1 MKKFF
6 LVLAIIIAWIFF
18 VVEPSKDDEPS
29 LTNYALTEAQP
40 ISEIAAGPK
49 ILVLNYHQIK
59 NGNSYLAVHL
69 DDFDAQMNYLV
80 ENGYVAITPDA
91 LLSALEGE
99 LELPPKPVLITF
111 DDGYIDNYENAFP
124 ILQKYGLR
132 ATIFIIPALVGK
144 EGYMTWDELKEME
157 ENGIT
162 MQSHT
167 LNHIALEE
175 LPDDAMRTELLK
187 SKQIL
192 EEKLGHAVDF
202 VAYPT
207 GTYNL
212 HIAGIASE
220 VGYKGAFTIKYGNV
234 DLGSNF
240 FALERVPI
248 FQTPTTMKDFYERI
262 NFRQSFEEF
271 GWIKK

>member
-1 MKKFF
+1 MKKFL
-6 LVLAIIIAWIFF
+6 LVLTIIIAWVIFGINT
-18 VVEPSKDDEPS
+18 SNDI
-29 LTNYALTEAQP
+29 TNYSLTEAQP

-59 NGNSYLAVHL
+59 DGSSDYLAVPV
-69 DDFDAQMNYLV
+69 DDFDAQMAYLV
-80 ENGYVAITPDA
+80 DNGYIAITPDA

-99 LELPPKPVLITF
+99 LELPPKPMLITF

-132 ATIFIIPALVGK
+132 ATVFIIPALVGK
-144 EGYMTWDELKEME
+144 EGYMDWEHLIEME

-167 LNHIALEE
+167 FHHIALEE
-175 LPDDAMRTELLK
+175 LPDDGLRVELLN
-187 SKQIL
+187 SKLML
-192 EEKLGHAVDF
+192 EDKLGHAVDF

-212 HIAGIASE
+212 HIAAIARE

-234 DLGSNF
+234 DLGSNL

-248 FQTPTTMKDFYERI
+248 FQTHTTMKDFYERI
-262 NFRQSFEEF
+262 NYRQSFEEY

>member
-6 LVLAIIIAWIFF
+6 LVLLIIVAWIFF
-18 VVEPSKDDEPS
+18 VVEPSKDA
-29 LTNYALTEAQP
+29 TIITKYALTEAQP

-59 NGNSYLAVHL
+59 NGNSYLSVHL

-80 ENGYVAITPDA
+80 ENGYIAITPDA

-111 DDGYIDNYENAFP
+111 DDGYSDNYENAFP

-132 ATIFIIPALVGK
+132 ATIFIIPAFVGK

-167 LNHIALEE
+167 MNHIALEE
-175 LPDDAMRTELLK
+175 LPDDGLRAELLK
-187 SKQIL
+187 SKQML

-212 HIAGIASE
+212 HIAGIARE

>member
-6 LVLAIIIAWIFF
+6 LVITIIVAWIFF
-18 VVEPSKDDEPS
+18 VVEPSQDE
-29 LTNYALTEAQP
+29 LKITNYSLTEAQP

-49 ILVLNYHQIK
+49 ILVLNYHQVK
-59 NGNSYLAVHL
+59 NGNTYLSVHL

-80 ENGYVAITPDA
+80 ENGYIAITPDA

-111 DDGYIDNYENAFP
+111 DDGYSDNYENAFP

-132 ATIFIIPALVGK
+132 ATIFVIPALVGK

-175 LPDDAMRTELLK
+175 LPDDGLRTELLK

-192 EEKLGHAVDF
+192 EDQLGHAVDF

-212 HIAGIASE
+212 HIAGIARE

>member
-1 MKKFF
+1 MKKILF
-6 LVLAIIIAWIFF
+6 VLSVIAAFIMFG
-18 VVEPSKDDEPS
+18 VTPSKNNITPY
-29 LTNYALTEAQP
+29 TLTEAQP

-59 NGNSYLAVHL
+59 DTPSYLSVHV

-80 ENGYVAITPDA
+80 ENGYIAITPDA

-132 ATIFIIPALVGK
+132 ATIFVIAAFVGK
-144 EGYMTWDELKEME
+144 EGYMDWEHLIEME

-175 LPDDAMRTELLK
+175 LPDDGLRVELLN
-187 SKQIL
+187 SKLML
-192 EEKLGHAVDF
+192 EEKLGHSVDF

-212 HIAGIASE
+212 HIAAIAKE
-220 VGYKGAFTIKYGNV
+220 VGYRGAFTIKYGNV

-248 FQTPTTMKDFYERI
+248 FRTPTTMKDFYERI
-262 NFRQSFEEF
+262 SYRQSFEEF

>member
-6 LVLAIIIAWIFF
+6 LVITIIVAWIFF
-18 VVEPSKDDEPS
+18 VVEPSQDE
-29 LTNYALTEAQP
+29 LKITNYSLTEAQP

-49 ILVLNYHQIK
+49 ILVLNYHQVR
-59 NGNSYLAVHL
+59 NGNSYLSVHL
-69 DDFDAQMNYLV
+69 EDFDAQMNYLV
-80 ENGYVAITPDA
+80 ENGYIAITPDA

-111 DDGYIDNYENAFP
+111 DDGYSDNYENAFP

-132 ATIFIIPALVGK
+132 ATIFVIPALVGK

-175 LPDDAMRTELLK
+175 LPDDGLRTELLK

-192 EEKLGHAVDF
+192 EEQLGHAVDF

-212 HIAGIASE
+212 HIAGIARE